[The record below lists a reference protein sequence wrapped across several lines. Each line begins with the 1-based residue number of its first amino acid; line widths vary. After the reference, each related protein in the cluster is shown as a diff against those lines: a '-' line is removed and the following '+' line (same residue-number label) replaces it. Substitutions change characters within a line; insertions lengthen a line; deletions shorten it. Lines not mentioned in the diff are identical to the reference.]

1 MARDIEFH
9 EAANIFPLDDEH
21 LDELAKDIKANG
33 QQVLIQLLDGKILDG
48 RRRWLACRK
57 ACVSPKTEVV
67 KTDDPV
73 SYVLSLNLHRRHL
86 SPSQSAMVAGR
97 ARKIF
102 DEQAL
107 KRKSEGGS
115 HGAKSGH
122 GQHVANLPDAEK
134 GRSRDKAAAAVGV
147 GGRTVDYASKVL
159 KTGTPELVAAV
170 DADKIAVSTAARLAS
185 EAPEVQNET
194 LVSARGRPSART
206 IEHEAPPENGKTGKG
221 VTLANEA
228 INCLKRI
235 PKNDHLRKRGFQI
248 VTDWIRL
255 NK

>member
-1 MARDIEFH
+1 MAREIEFH

-21 LDELAKDIKANG
+21 LDDLAADIKAKG

-57 ACVSPKTEVV
+57 AGVLPKTEVV
-67 KTDDPV
+67 KTEDPV

-86 SPSQSAMVAGR
+86 SPSRSAMVAGR
-97 ARKIF
+97 ARKLF
-102 DEQAL
+102 DEQA
-107 KRKSEGGS
+107 KERQQVRKGHQAGS
-115 HGAKSGH
+115 T
-122 GQHVANLPDAEK
+122 VANLPQLDK
-134 GRSRDKAAAAVGV
+134 GKSRDKAAAAVGV

-159 KTGTPELVAAV
+159 KNGTPELVAAV
-170 DADKIAVSTAARLAS
+170 DSDKIAVSTAARLAS
-185 EAPEVQNET
+185 EPPEVQNET
-194 LVSARGRPSART
+194 LASAHGRPSART
-206 IEHEAPPENGKTGKG
+206 IEHEPSIKNGKTGKG

-235 PKNDHLRKRGFQI
+235 PKNDPLRKRGFQI